1 MKKKVIALSAL
12 ALAQSVGAVAL
23 VQNSI
28 VQTYAEQK
36 NKDVTS
42 QQFLNYIKE
51 LKQKYPSMK
60 FEENT
65 TVYNSLQEAQQAEQ
79 QQKQQLSQ
87 SISEYEQA
95 LKQQQDTYNQQNASV
110 IEQNKQIEQANKA
123 KQDEYEQKKQQYETD
138 LANFENTKNEYEDW
152 YRDQK
157 QQLDIGIAKL
167 VGDFDDTHK
176 QAHYD
181 STKI

>member
-1 MKKKVIALSAL
+1 MKKIQLFIIPYKKHNR
-12 ALAQSVGAVAL
+12 QS
-23 VQNSI
+23 N
-28 VQTYAEQK
+28 
-36 NKDVTS
+36 NK
-42 QQFLNYIKE
+42 
-51 LKQKYPSMK
+51 
-60 FEENT
+60 
-65 TVYNSLQEAQQAEQ
+65 
-79 QQKQQLSQ
+79 KQQLSQ

-110 IEQNKQIEQANKA
+110 IEQNKQIEQANKV

-167 VGDFDDTHK
+167 VGDFDDTQAGSLRFYQNLTLTYDKDKLAERNSLIKNIKKDIKSGIKFGKLTTLELK
-176 QAHYD
+176 QLDRLLYKAV
-181 STKI
+181 K